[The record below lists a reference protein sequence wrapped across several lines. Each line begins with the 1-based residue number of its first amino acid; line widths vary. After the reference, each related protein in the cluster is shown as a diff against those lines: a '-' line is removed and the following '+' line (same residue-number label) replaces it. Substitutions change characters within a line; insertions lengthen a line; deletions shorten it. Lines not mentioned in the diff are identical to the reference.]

1 MFSSLIKNLSILKKF
16 LFINLL
22 IFIFIGTL
30 TIIYLN
36 YVQPNLIKKKTSLQ
50 IEVINNTINNLN
62 RLNIEFEKNEVKK
75 FLLSTRFLFQNLDRV
90 IFFNE
95 SFHSTFLTCVFNIS
109 VPENQ
114 TSAFTI
120 SASDPDGDSLT
131 YSLSGTDSALLSVS
145 SSGVVTF
152 DTAPDYENPSDSNAD
167 NVYGV
172 TATVSDGSLTDS
184 ESFMITVTNDTSDD
198 VTTEGYDGTLVAAGP
213 VQGATICIQ
222 VNTGTCTGAQFTT
235 TSAQDG
241 TFSLTVDS
249 GTTGVLRGEGGF
261 DPVTNLQFGEGD
273 SLALGQPVT
282 DQNVVISAISE
293 IMNEYNSTDYDSFKT
308 KLGIDPSFMIRFD
321 NPFSNLDNAA
331 NNKAAVI
338 NTQLVVLGKVLE
350 AIHTTTS
357 GSVGNRVSD
366 AIINRSTTETSLG
379 DTTFIKDL
387 LTNYD
392 ADFSPSSQ
400 QLIDLSSG
408 ISAYMQKI
416 NANSSN
422 SHSHFMQVGVSE
434 LKTLMSA
441 VMDGTAS
448 STELDKLVFNTIDWI
463 NDDTSWSG
471 GTITDN
477 ESNLNSMNYTLTNN
491 GSSNYIVDN
500 INPSDTEFI
509 IYVKE
514 GDVIKFEATTAVT
527 SGHPFKMSTVQN
539 ATTSDSGEI
548 GTAEGWNQDTMTLT
562 VSSSTP
568 ETLYPYCDFHSGM
581 YSQGKI
587 VKVSSY
593 TQSNIDITSATGALQ
608 VKGTVATGP
617 FKGASGYTYKV
628 YLNSQGGTE
637 HTHTFHEYPGL
648 TFYMPSDQGYHGSET
663 SSSDA
668 PFKAK
673 SHYAGD
679 DNVSEDY

>member
-1 MFSSLIKNLSILKKF
+1 M
-16 LFINLL
+16 
-22 IFIFIGTL
+22 
-30 TIIYLN
+30 
-36 YVQPNLIKKKTSLQ
+36 
-50 IEVINNTINNLN
+50 NTLN
-62 RLNIEFEKNEVKK
+62 RVV
-75 FLLSTRFLFQNLDRV
+75 LLVSFFV
-90 IFFNE
+90 IASCGGGGGGGGSEDSYTPPAQTNGAP
-95 SFHSTFLTCVFNIS
+95 TITNTVFNIS

-131 YSLSGTDSALLSVS
+131 YSLSGTDSALFSVS

-152 DTAPDYENPSDSNAD
+152 NTAPDYENPSDSNAD

-213 VQGATICIQ
+213 VQGATVCIQ

-379 DTTFIKDL
+379 DTTFIKDF

-422 SHSHFMQVGVSE
+422 SQSHFMQVGVSE
-434 LKTLMSA
+434 LAVLMNS
-441 VMDGTAS
+441 VMSGTAS

-463 NDDTSWSG
+463 NDDTSWNG

-477 ESNLNSMNYTLTNN
+477 ESNLNEMNYTLSNN
-491 GSSNYIVDN
+491 GSSNYVVDN

-539 ATTSDSGEI
+539 ATTSDSGQI
-548 GTAEGWNQDTMTLT
+548 GTSEGWNQDTMTLT

-593 TQSNIDITSATGALQ
+593 TQANIDVTGVTSALQ

-628 YLNSQGGTE
+628 YLNSQGGSE

-648 TFYMPSDQGYHGSET
+648 TFYMPADQGYHGSET
-663 SSSDA
+663 SSTDT

-673 SHYAGD
+673 SHYATTGD
-679 DNVSEDY
+679 DSISDDY

>member
-1 MFSSLIKNLSILKKF
+1 M
-16 LFINLL
+16 
-22 IFIFIGTL
+22 
-30 TIIYLN
+30 
-36 YVQPNLIKKKTSLQ
+36 
-50 IEVINNTINNLN
+50 NTLN
-62 RLNIEFEKNEVKK
+62 RVV
-75 FLLSTRFLFQNLDRV
+75 LLVSFFV
-90 IFFNE
+90 IASCGGGGGGGGSEDSYTPPAQTNGAP
-95 SFHSTFLTCVFNIS
+95 TITNTVFNIS
-109 VPENQ
+109 VQENQ

-152 DTAPDYENPSDSNAD
+152 NTAPDFENPSDSNSD

-213 VQGATICIQ
+213 VQGATVCIQ
-222 VNTGTCTGAQFTT
+222 VNTGTCSGAQFTT

-293 IMNEYNSTDYDSFKT
+293 IMNEYNSTDYDAFKT

-338 NTQLVVLGKVLE
+338 NTQLVVLAKVLE

-379 DTTFIKDL
+379 DTTFIKDF

-422 SHSHFMQVGVSE
+422 SQSHFMQVGVSE
-434 LKTLMSA
+434 LAVLMNS
-441 VMDGTAS
+441 VMSGTAS

-463 NDDTSWSG
+463 NDDTSWNG
-471 GTITDN
+471 GAITDN
-477 ESNLNSMNYTLTNN
+477 ESNLNEMNYTLSNN
-491 GSSNYIVDN
+491 GSSNYVVDN
-500 INPSDTEFI
+500 INPSNTEFI

-539 ATTSDSGEI
+539 ATSSDSGQI

-593 TQSNIDITSATGALQ
+593 TQANIDITSVTSALQ

-628 YLNSQGGTE
+628 YLNSQGGSE

-648 TFYMPSDQGYHGSET
+648 TFYMPADQGYHGSET
-663 SSSDA
+663 SSTDT

-673 SHYAGD
+673 SHYATSGD
-679 DNVSEDY
+679 DSISDDY

>member
-1 MFSSLIKNLSILKKF
+1 MNTLNRVVLLSS
-16 LFINLL
+16 
-22 IFIFIGTL
+22 IFIIASCGGGGGGGGGSDYSPPPTPSNSAP
-30 TIIYLN
+30 TITN
-36 YVQPNLIKKKTSLQ
+36 S
-50 IEVINNTINNLN
+50 
-62 RLNIEFEKNEVKK
+62 
-75 FLLSTRFLFQNLDRV
+75 
-90 IFFNE
+90 
-95 SFHSTFLTCVFNIS
+95 VFSIS
-109 VPENQ
+109 VQENQ

-131 YSLSGTDSALLSVS
+131 YSISGTDSALLSVS
-145 SSGVVTF
+145 TSGVVTF
-152 DTAPDYENPSDSNAD
+152 NSAPDFENPSDSNAD
-167 NVYGV
+167 NIYMI

-184 ESFMITVTNDTSDD
+184 EDFTVTVTNDTSDD
-198 VTTEGYDGTLVAAGP
+198 APTSTSFDGTLVASGP
-213 VQGATICIQ
+213 VQGATVCIQ
-222 VNTGTCTGAQFTT
+222 VNTGTCTGAELTT

-282 DQNVVISAISE
+282 DQNVVISAISQL
-293 IMNEYNSTDYDSFKT
+293 MNEDNSTDYDTFKT

-331 NNKAAVI
+331 NNKAAVV
-338 NTQLVVLGKVLE
+338 NTQLVVLSEILE
-350 AIHTTTS
+350 GIHTIST
-357 GSVGNRVSD
+357 GSIGNKVAD
-366 AIINRSTTETSLG
+366 AITGRSTTETSLG

-392 ADFSPSSQ
+392 SDFSPSSQ

-434 LKTLMSA
+434 LAVLMDS

-463 NDDTSWSG
+463 NDDTAWSG

-477 ESNLNSMNYTLTNN
+477 ESYLNVMTYSLSNN
-491 GSSNYIVDN
+491 GSSNYIVDS
-500 INPSDTEFI
+500 INPSNTEFI

-514 GDVIKFEATTAVT
+514 GDVIEFEASSSVT

-539 ATTSDSGEI
+539 ATSTDSGQI
-548 GTAEGWNQDTMTLT
+548 GTSEGWNQDTMTLT
-562 VSSSTP
+562 VSSATP
-568 ETLYPYCDFHSGM
+568 DTLYPYCDFHSGM

-593 TQSNIDITSATGALQ
+593 TQSDLDITNASGALQ

-628 YLNSQGGTE
+628 YLNSQGGSE

-648 TFYMPSDQGYHGSET
+648 TFYMPADQGYHGSET
-663 SSSDA
+663 SSIDT

-673 SHYAGD
+673 SHYATSGGGD
-679 DNVSEDY
+679 IGDGY

>member
-1 MFSSLIKNLSILKKF
+1 M
-16 LFINLL
+16 
-22 IFIFIGTL
+22 
-30 TIIYLN
+30 
-36 YVQPNLIKKKTSLQ
+36 
-50 IEVINNTINNLN
+50 NTLN
-62 RLNIEFEKNEVKK
+62 RVV
-75 FLLSTRFLFQNLDRV
+75 LLVSFFV
-90 IFFNE
+90 IASCGGGGGGGGSEDSYIPPAQTNGAP
-95 SFHSTFLTCVFNIS
+95 TITNTVFNIS

-131 YSLSGTDSALLSVS
+131 YSLSGTDSALFSVS

-152 DTAPDYENPSDSNAD
+152 NTAPDYENPSDSNAD
-167 NVYGV
+167 NVYEV

-213 VQGATICIQ
+213 VQGATVCIQ

-422 SHSHFMQVGVSE
+422 SQSHFMQVGVSE
-434 LKTLMSA
+434 LAVLMNS
-441 VMDGTAS
+441 VMSGTAS

-463 NDDTSWSG
+463 NDDTSWNG

-477 ESNLNSMNYTLTNN
+477 ESNLNEMNYTLSNN
-491 GSSNYIVDN
+491 GSSNYVVDN

-539 ATTSDSGEI
+539 ATSSDSGQI
-548 GTAEGWNQDTMTLT
+548 GTSEGWNQDTMTLT

-593 TQSNIDITSATGALQ
+593 TQANIDVTGVTSALQ

-628 YLNSQGGTE
+628 YLNSQGGSE

-648 TFYMPSDQGYHGSET
+648 TFYMPADQGYHGSET
-663 SSSDA
+663 SSTDT

-673 SHYAGD
+673 SHYATTGD
-679 DNVSEDY
+679 DSISDDY

>member
-1 MFSSLIKNLSILKKF
+1 M
-16 LFINLL
+16 
-22 IFIFIGTL
+22 
-30 TIIYLN
+30 
-36 YVQPNLIKKKTSLQ
+36 
-50 IEVINNTINNLN
+50 NTLN
-62 RLNIEFEKNEVKK
+62 RVV
-75 FLLSTRFLFQNLDRV
+75 LLVSFFV
-90 IFFNE
+90 IASCGGGGGGGGSEDSYTPPAQTNGAP
-95 SFHSTFLTCVFNIS
+95 TITNTVFNIS

-131 YSLSGTDSALLSVS
+131 YSLSGTDSALFSVS

-152 DTAPDYENPSDSNAD
+152 NTAPDYENPSDSNAD

-213 VQGATICIQ
+213 VQGATVCIQ

-338 NTQLVVLGKVLE
+338 NTQLVVLSKVLE

-422 SHSHFMQVGVSE
+422 SW
-434 LKTLMSA
+434 
-441 VMDGTAS
+441 
-448 STELDKLVFNTIDWI
+448 N
-463 NDDTSWSG
+463 G

-477 ESNLNSMNYTLTNN
+477 ESNLNEMNYTLSNN
-491 GSSNYIVDN
+491 GSSNYVVDN

-539 ATTSDSGEI
+539 ATTSDSGQI
-548 GTAEGWNQDTMTLT
+548 GTSEGWNQDTMTLT

-593 TQSNIDITSATGALQ
+593 TQANIDVTGVTSALQ

-628 YLNSQGGTE
+628 YLNSQGGSE

-648 TFYMPSDQGYHGSET
+648 TFYMPADQGYHGSET
-663 SSSDA
+663 SSTDT

-673 SHYAGD
+673 SHYATSGD
-679 DNVSEDY
+679 DSISDDY

>member
-1 MFSSLIKNLSILKKF
+1 MNTLNRVVLLSS
-16 LFINLL
+16 
-22 IFIFIGTL
+22 IFIIASCGGGGGGGGGSDYSPPPTPSNSAP
-30 TIIYLN
+30 TITN
-36 YVQPNLIKKKTSLQ
+36 S
-50 IEVINNTINNLN
+50 
-62 RLNIEFEKNEVKK
+62 
-75 FLLSTRFLFQNLDRV
+75 
-90 IFFNE
+90 
-95 SFHSTFLTCVFNIS
+95 VFSIS
-109 VPENQ
+109 VQENQ

-120 SASDPDGDSLT
+120 TASDPDGDSLT
-131 YSLSGTDSALLSVS
+131 YSISGTDSALLSVS
-145 SSGVVTF
+145 TSGVVTF
-152 DTAPDYENPSDSNAD
+152 NSAPDFENPSDSNAD
-167 NVYGV
+167 NIYMI

-184 ESFMITVTNDTSDD
+184 EDFTVTVTNDTSDD
-198 VTTEGYDGTLVAAGP
+198 APTSTSFDGTLVASGP
-213 VQGATICIQ
+213 VQGATVCIQ
-222 VNTGTCTGAQFTT
+222 VNTGTCTGAELTT

-282 DQNVVISAISE
+282 DQNIVISPISE
-293 IMNEYNSTDYDSFKT
+293 IMNEDNNTDYDTFKS

-331 NNKAAVI
+331 SNKAAVV
-338 NTQLVVLGKVLE
+338 NTQIVVLGKVLE
-350 AIHTTTS
+350 AIHTTTT
-357 GSVGNRVSD
+357 GSVGNRVAD
-366 AIINRSTTETSLG
+366 AITGRSTAETSLG

-392 ADFSPSSQ
+392 TDFSPSSQ

-434 LKTLMSA
+434 LTTLMSS

-448 STELDKLVFNTIDWI
+448 SSELDKLVFNTIDWI
-463 NDDTSWSG
+463 NNDTAWGG
-471 GTITDN
+471 GTIADN
-477 ESNLNSMNYTLTNN
+477 ESGFNTMSYTLTNN

-500 INPSDTEFI
+500 IDPSSNEFI

-514 GDVIKFEATTAVT
+514 GDIIKFEASNSLK
-527 SGHPFKMSTVQN
+527 SGHPFKMSTIQN
-539 ATTSDSGEI
+539 ATSGDSGMI
-548 GTAEGWNQDTMTLT
+548 GANEGWNQNTMTLT
-562 VSSSTP
+562 VSSATP
-568 ETLYPYCDFHSGM
+568 DTLYPYCDFHSGM
-581 YSQGKI
+581 YAKGKI

-593 TQSNIDITSATGALQ
+593 TQANIDITNATGALQ

-628 YLNSQGGTE
+628 YLNSQGGSE

-648 TFYMPSDQGYHGSET
+648 TFYMPADQGYHGSET
-663 SSSDA
+663 SSDDSA
-668 PFKAK
+668 FKAK
-673 SHYAGD
+673 SHYSSSGD
-679 DNVSEDY
+679 SGFGDGY

>member
-1 MFSSLIKNLSILKKF
+1 M
-16 LFINLL
+16 
-22 IFIFIGTL
+22 
-30 TIIYLN
+30 
-36 YVQPNLIKKKTSLQ
+36 
-50 IEVINNTINNLN
+50 NTLN
-62 RLNIEFEKNEVKK
+62 RVV
-75 FLLSTRFLFQNLDRV
+75 LLVSFFV
-90 IFFNE
+90 IASCGGGGGGGGSEDSYTPPAQTNGAP
-95 SFHSTFLTCVFNIS
+95 TITNTVFNIS
-109 VPENQ
+109 VQENQ

-152 DTAPDYENPSDSNAD
+152 NTAPDYENPSDSNAD

-213 VQGATICIQ
+213 VQGATVCIQ

-331 NNKAAVI
+331 NNKVAVI

-422 SHSHFMQVGVSE
+422 SHSHFLQVGVSE
-434 LKTLMSA
+434 LSTLMSA
-441 VMDGTAS
+441 VMSGTAT
-448 STELDKLVFNTIDWI
+448 STEFDKLVFNTIDWI
-463 NDDTSWSG
+463 NDDTSWNG
-471 GTITDN
+471 GAITDN
-477 ESNLNSMNYTLTNN
+477 ESNLNEMNYTLSNN
-491 GSSNYIVDN
+491 GSSNYVVDN
-500 INPSDTEFI
+500 INPSNTEFI

-539 ATTSDSGEI
+539 ATSSDSGQI

-593 TQSNIDITSATGALQ
+593 TQANIDITNVTNALQ

-628 YLNSQGGTE
+628 YLNSQGGSE

-648 TFYMPSDQGYHGSET
+648 TFYMPADQGYHGSET
-663 SSSDA
+663 SSTDT

-673 SHYAGD
+673 SHYATTGD
-679 DNVSEDY
+679 DSISDDY

>member
-1 MFSSLIKNLSILKKF
+1 M
-16 LFINLL
+16 
-22 IFIFIGTL
+22 
-30 TIIYLN
+30 
-36 YVQPNLIKKKTSLQ
+36 
-50 IEVINNTINNLN
+50 NTLN
-62 RLNIEFEKNEVKK
+62 RVV
-75 FLLSTRFLFQNLDRV
+75 LLVSFFV
-90 IFFNE
+90 IASCGGGGGGGGSEDSYTPPAQTNGAP
-95 SFHSTFLTCVFNIS
+95 TITNTVFNIS
-109 VPENQ
+109 VQENQ

-120 SASDPDGDSLT
+120 SATDPDGDSLT
-131 YSLSGTDSALLSVS
+131 YSLSGSDSALLSVT

-152 DTAPDYENPSDSNAD
+152 NTAPDYENPSDSNAD
-167 NVYGV
+167 NVYEV

-213 VQGATICIQ
+213 VQGATVCIQ
-222 VNTGTCTGAQFTT
+222 VNTGTCTGAQFTA

-282 DQNVVISAISE
+282 DQNIVISAISE
-293 IMNEYNSTDYDSFKT
+293 IMNEDNNTDYDTFKS

-321 NPFSNLDNAA
+321 NPFSNLDNSAS
-331 NNKAAVI
+331 NKAAVV
-338 NTQLVVLGKVLE
+338 NTQLVVLSKVLE
-350 AIHTTTS
+350 AIHTTTT
-357 GSVGNRVSD
+357 GSVGNRVAD
-366 AIINRSTTETSLG
+366 AITGRSTAETSLG

-392 ADFSPSSQ
+392 TDFSPSSQ

-434 LKTLMSA
+434 LSTLMSA
-441 VMDGTAS
+441 VMSGTAT

-463 NDDTSWSG
+463 NEDTAWSG

-477 ESNLNSMNYTLTNN
+477 ESNLNEMNYTLSNN
-491 GSSNYIVDN
+491 GSSNYVVDN

-539 ATTSDSGEI
+539 ATSSDSGQI
-548 GTAEGWNQDTMTLT
+548 GTSEGWNQDTMTLT

-568 ETLYPYCDFHSGM
+568 ETLYPYCDFHPGM

-593 TQSNIDITSATGALQ
+593 TQANIDITSVSSALQ

-628 YLNSQGGTE
+628 YLNSQGGSE

-648 TFYMPSDQGYHGSET
+648 TFYMPADQGYHGSET
-663 SSSDA
+663 SSTDT

-673 SHYAGD
+673 SHYATTGD
-679 DNVSEDY
+679 DSISDDY

>member
-1 MFSSLIKNLSILKKF
+1 MKSLN
-16 LFINLL
+16 
-22 IFIFIGTL
+22 
-30 TIIYLN
+30 
-36 YVQPNLIKKKTSLQ
+36 
-50 IEVINNTINNLN
+50 
-62 RLNIEFEKNEVKK
+62 
-75 FLLSTRFLFQNLDRV
+75 RV
-90 IFFNE
+90 IFLFSLFVIASCGGGGGGGGGGGDGYGSSSGNMNGAPNITNT
-95 SFHSTFLTCVFNIS
+95 SFDIS
-109 VPENQ
+109 VQENQ
-114 TSAFTI
+114 TTAFTVT
-120 SASDPDGDSLT
+120 ASDPDGDT
-131 YSLSGTDSALLSVS
+131 ITFSLSGTDASLLSIT

-152 DTAPDYENPSDSNAD
+152 NSAPDYEAPSDANGD
-167 NVYGV
+167 NVYEIS
-172 TATVSDGSLTDS
+172 ATVSDGSLTDS
-184 ESFMITVTNDTSDD
+184 ENFRITVTNDTSDD
-198 VTTEGYDGTLVAAGP
+198 VTAEGYNGTAVGAGP
-213 VQGATICIQ
+213 IQGATICIE
-222 VNTGTCTGAQFTT
+222 VNAGTCSGAQFTT
-235 TSAQDG
+235 TSSQDG

-261 DPVTNLQFGEGD
+261 DPVTNLQFGEGE

-282 DQNVVISAISE
+282 DQNVVISVISE
-293 IMNEYNSTDYDSFKT
+293 FMNEGTTTNYNAYKT
-308 KLGIDPSFMIRFD
+308 SLGIDSSFMIRFD
-321 NPFSNLDNAA
+321 NPFSNLDNAVY
-331 NNKAAVI
+331 NKVAVI
-338 NTQLVVLGKVLE
+338 NTQLAVLGKVLE
-350 AIHTTTS
+350 AIHTINEGS
-357 GSVGNRVSD
+357 GARSKVSN
-366 AIINRSTTETSLG
+366 AILARSGTETSLG
-379 DTTFIKDL
+379 DTTFIKDF

-392 ADFSPSSQ
+392 SDFSPSSQ

-422 SHSHFMQVGVSE
+422 SHSYFLQVGVSE
-434 LKTLMSA
+434 LATLMSA
-441 VMDGTAS
+441 VMSGTAS

-463 NDDTSWSG
+463 NEDTAWSG

-477 ESNLNSMNYTLTNN
+477 ESKLNQMNYTLSNN
-491 GSSNYIVDN
+491 GSSNYVVDN

-539 ATTSDSGEI
+539 ATSSDSGQI

-628 YLNSQGGTE
+628 YLNSQGGSE

-648 TFYMPSDQGYHGSET
+648 TFYMPADQGYHGSET

-679 DNVSEDY
+679 DNISEDY